1 MAKDER
7 GNLIMSNYK
16 DYTYLLVRV
25 LIGVLFLIT
34 GVTKALNIT
43 GTAGF
48 FGSLGIPGATFFA
61 WLVMLVEIILGLA
74 LLVGWKVKYTVWP
87 LVVILVIAVMLTTGW
102 TTGINWVNLMFHLI
116 TILALLHIG
125 SDGAGMWAIDRE

>member
-48 FGSLGIPGATFFA
+48 FGSLWIPGATFFA